1 VAGGVL
7 KGTILDPLLT
17 PIVRPATRYAVR
29 FLAVPVLRAMRRRI
43 PGMEALDRELEKDIE
58 EWFRGSLLLLAATK
72 NFELWVGHLLETR
85 WGDHFD
91 ITEQNWFITACRL
104 LLAIAVIEAM
114 PDQELFQIIHGGPPR
129 LERDRS
135 RTWWQDV
142 RAQAW
147 PVLKGVAAQHLSRSS
162 AVFAIIAVI
171 LGQTVGWA
179 CYGLAVVQYLVIGLI
194 TSRDK
199 ALGVL
204 AEFDRQMAR
213 KREELIEEFQIDET
227 RAEAPFD
234 PTKIPA
240 QEAPQM
246 RAEAEE

>member
-1 VAGGVL
+1 VAGGVF

-29 FLAVPVLRAMRRRI
+29 FLAVPILRSMRRRI

-72 NFELWVGHLLETR
+72 NFELWVGHLLEAR

-91 ITEQNWFITACRL
+91 ISERNWFITACRL

-129 LERDRS
+129 LRRDRF

-142 RAQAW
+142 RAQTW
-147 PVLKGVAAQHLSRSS
+147 PVLKGAAAQHLSRSS

-171 LGQTVGWA
+171 LGQTVGWV
-179 CYGLAVVQYLVIGLI
+179 CYGLAVVQYLIIGLV

-199 ALGVL
+199 ALDVL
-204 AEFDRQMAR
+204 AEFDRQVAR
-213 KREELIEEFQIDET
+213 KREELIEEFQIDESKT
-227 RAEAPFD
+227 EAPLD
-234 PTKIPA
+234 PA
-240 QEAPQM
+240 FESAPKMQPDQ
-246 RAEAEE
+246 AER